1 MLTVHLHKL
10 LFNGFHGI
18 HEEERILGN
27 EYEVDCD
34 VEFHENVEVITHID
48 DTINYVTI
56 HQIIRN
62 RMAIPT
68 PLLETVIMEIGNEI
82 HAQFPLLKSITI
94 SIKKLHVPIKGIQ
107 GLAGVTWQK
116 HF

>member
-18 HEEERILGN
+18 HDEERILGN
-27 EYEVDCD
+27 EYEVNCD
-34 VEFHENVEVITHID
+34 VEFHENVDVIMHID

-56 HQIIRN
+56 DQIIRR

-82 HAQFPLLKSITI
+82 HRHFPILKSIKI

-107 GLAGVTWQK
+107 GSAGVTWQK